1 MRAILTA
8 PLNLGT
14 MKQLILTKALVL
26 SLMTS
31 LVGLTQVQELAQ
43 LYMFGFGALM
53 SLFMLGLVATE
64 K

>member
-1 MRAILTA
+1 MRAILTT

-53 SLFMLGLVATE
+53 SLFMLGLVSTE

>member
-1 MRAILTA
+1 MRATLTA
-8 PLNLGT
+8 PLNLET